1 MIVCGKDVIYIHYI
15 EHKIILTYLYSF
27 FLYIYIYIRYTE
39 NIDILKSFQV
49 LTNNRNIERKS
60 IFF

>member
-1 MIVCGKDVIYIHYI
+1 MKVCGKDVIYIHYI

-49 LTNNRNIERKS
+49 LRNNRNIEGKS